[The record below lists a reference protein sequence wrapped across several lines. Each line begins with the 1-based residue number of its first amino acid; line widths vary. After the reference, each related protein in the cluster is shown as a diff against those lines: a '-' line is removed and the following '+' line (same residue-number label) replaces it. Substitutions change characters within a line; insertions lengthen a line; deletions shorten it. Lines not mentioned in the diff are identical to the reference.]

1 MTAPTNHALPCVFF
15 DRDGIVNE
23 APSNEEYYVLTP
35 DRLLIIPDFLE
46 CLKIVAACGYVSVI
60 VTNQKC
66 VHLEKLSMEA
76 LEAIHATLR
85 NAIDS
90 AGAELLAIYS
100 AVHGDGHP
108 DSKPAPGMFLSA
120 ARDHN
125 IALEQSWMIGDSPRD
140 MDAGHAAGCPR
151 NILVSSTKQSPLAND
166 HLTSMKELPDF
177 LRANLPKHG
186 TTTV

>member
-1 MTAPTNHALPCVFF
+1 MTAPTNQALPCVFF
-15 DRDGIVNE
+15 DRDGIVNVG
-23 APSNEEYYVLTP
+23 PSDEEYYVLTP
-35 DRLLIIPDFLE
+35 DRLLIIPEFLE
-46 CLKIVAACGYVSVI
+46 CLKIVAEKGYVSVI

-66 VHLEKLSMEA
+66 VHLDKLSVDG
-76 LEAIHATLR
+76 LEAIHVVLR
-85 NAIDS
+85 TAIDA
-90 AGAELLAIYS
+90 AGAQLLAIYS

-120 ARDHN
+120 AQDHN

-166 HLTSMKELPDF
+166 QLASMKELPEF
-177 LRANLPKHG
+177 LRANLPKLG
-186 TTTV
+186 PTAI

>member
-1 MTAPTNHALPCVFF
+1 MTAPINQAQRCVFF

-23 APSNEEYYVLTP
+23 APSDEEYYVLTP
-35 DRLLIIPDFLE
+35 DRLLIIPEFFE
-46 CLKIVAACGYVSVI
+46 CLKIVAKCGYVSVI

-66 VHLEKLSMEA
+66 VHLEKLSMDG
-76 LEAIHATLR
+76 LETVHAKLR
-85 NAIDS
+85 TAIDA

-120 ARDHN
+120 AQDHN

-140 MDAGHAAGCPR
+140 MDASHAAGCTR
-151 NILVSSTKQSPLAND
+151 NILVSSTKQSPRAND
-166 HLTSMKELPDF
+166 QLASMKELPDF
-177 LRANLPKHG
+177 LQANLPKHG
-186 TTTV
+186 TTAV